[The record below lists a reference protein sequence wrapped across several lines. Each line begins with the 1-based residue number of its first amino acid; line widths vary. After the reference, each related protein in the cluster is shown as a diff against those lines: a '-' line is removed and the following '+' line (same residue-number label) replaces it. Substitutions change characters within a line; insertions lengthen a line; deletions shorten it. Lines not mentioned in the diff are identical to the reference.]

1 MSLTAFRLADPVPA
15 LDAWGAPE
23 DIGAT
28 TLDGPIACS
37 GVFTLGGPT
46 TPVFGGLYAATRGR
60 YRVTYAFDEHAT
72 LLEGTLAITDETTG
86 ATTLYGPG
94 DGWIVAAGTP
104 VVWEI
109 RSDRIVKSWLG
120 VMPAA
125 A

>member
-1 MSLTAFRLADPVPA
+1 MTLTAFRLADPIPD

-28 TLDGPIACS
+28 TLEGPIACS
-37 GVFTLGGPT
+37 GLFTLGGPA
-46 TPVFGGLYAATRGR
+46 TPVFGGLFAAGRGR

-72 LLEGTLAITDETTG
+72 LLEGELAITDETTG
-86 ATTLYGPG
+86 TTTVHGPG
-94 DGWIVAAGTP
+94 DGWIVATGTT

-109 RSDRIVKSWLG
+109 RSERVVKSWLG

-125 A
+125 